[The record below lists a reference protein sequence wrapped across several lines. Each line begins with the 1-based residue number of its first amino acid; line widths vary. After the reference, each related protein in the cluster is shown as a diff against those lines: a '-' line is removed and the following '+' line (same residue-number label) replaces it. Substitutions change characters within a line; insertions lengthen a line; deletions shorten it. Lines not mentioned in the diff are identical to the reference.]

1 MRISDWSSDV
11 CSSDLH
17 QGITAKLGLGA
28 WREGD
33 EALVNDW
40 WGLLHNQ
47 AADFTLSFRHLGGVA
62 ESPDA
67 FLELFSDRVAARA
80 WLDQYQTRS
89 EERRV
94 GKECVST
101 CRSRWS
107 PDH

>member
-1 MRISDWSSDV
+1 MALGPDGESLEAQIDPYEADF
-11 CSSDLH
+11 LAAYH

-80 WLDQYQTRS
+80 WLDQYQTRLQ
-89 EERRV
+89 
-94 GKECVST
+94 G
-101 CRSRWS
+101 
-107 PDH
+107 DL